1 MPEICEICGN
11 LIRSSV
17 NTIQV
22 DGGIF
27 RVCSTCSRL
36 GKPVKMPGDPRP
48 PPPIRTAPASKV
60 DPVLAETEL
69 ELRWDY
75 HNLIKTAREKMGLSQ
90 EDLGRKLNEKPSVIR
105 HLETGKLKPD
115 NILARKL
122 EHFFKIQLMV
132 PEDED
137 IEE

>member
-11 LIRSSV
+11 PVRGFVSTV
-17 NTIQV
+17 QV

-27 RVCSTCSRL
+27 RVCPPCSRL
-36 GKPVKMPGDPRP
+36 GKPVKMPGDPREP
-48 PPPIRTAPASKV
+48 PSIRADASPKI
-60 DPVLAETEL
+60 DTRFDEPEM
-69 ELRWDY
+69 ELRRDF
-75 HNLIKTAREKMGLSQ
+75 HVAIKKGREKMGLSQ

-115 NILARKL
+115 NILTRKI
-122 EHFFKIQLMV
+122 EHFFKIQLLI

>member
-11 LIRSSV
+11 PVRGPVS
-17 NTIQV
+17 TIQV

-27 RVCSTCSRL
+27 RVCPTCSRL
-36 GKPVKMPGDPRP
+36 GKPVKMPGDAQPA
-48 PPPIRTAPASKV
+48 PPIRSSPPPRSDTRYDEP
-60 DPVLAETEL
+60 EL
-69 ELRWDY
+69 ELRPDY
-75 HNLIKTAREKMGLSQ
+75 YTVIKNTREKMGLSQ
-90 EDLGRKLNEKPSVIR
+90 EDLGKKLNEKLSVVK

-115 NILARKL
+115 NILTRKL
-122 EHFFKIQLMV
+122 EHFFKVKLLV

>member
-11 LIRSSV
+11 SVRGPV

-27 RVCSTCSRL
+27 RVCSICARL
-36 GKPVKMPGDPRP
+36 GKPVKMPGDAQPA
-48 PPPIRTAPASKV
+48 PPIRNVP
-60 DPVLAETEL
+60 PLRRETRFDEPEL
-69 ELRWDY
+69 ELRPDF
-75 HNLIKTAREKMGLSQ
+75 HTVIKVSREKMGLSQ
-90 EDLGRKLNEKPSVIR
+90 EDLGKKLNEKLSVIK

-115 NILARKL
+115 NILTRKI
-122 EHFFKIQLMV
+122 EHFFKVKLLV

-137 IEE
+137 IE